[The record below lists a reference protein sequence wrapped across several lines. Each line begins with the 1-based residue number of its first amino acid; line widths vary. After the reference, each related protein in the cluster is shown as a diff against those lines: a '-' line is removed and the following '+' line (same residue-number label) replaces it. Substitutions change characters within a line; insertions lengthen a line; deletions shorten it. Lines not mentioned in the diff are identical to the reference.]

1 MEMSITTDI
10 LNTGTGDNV
19 RPYKVDYI
27 LSEGILRLTGDETRE
42 RMESVLVTDMLGRV
56 LSSFVLKPNNNVVD
70 IKTVSQGVTFIRVKT
85 THGVFTEKVLF
96 K

>member
-1 MEMSITTDI
+1 
-10 LNTGTGDNV
+10 V